1 MRKSVHLLNMNFIN
15 QLYKKFLERPK
26 LILVTL
32 ILIFSFSVYNAKNFQ
47 LDASADSLLLEND
60 PDLNYLRSVNERY
73 SSEEFFV
80 ITYSPKKKINEE
92 SLKELK
98 KFVDE
103 INNIKWVSKSISV
116 LNAPLFESSDLPLIE
131 KIKNIQYI
139 VTPGIE
145 INRALNE
152 LKNSPVYKKLIINED
167 ATTFGIVVYI
177 KDNKEYLSA
186 LKTNKNFLDKQ
197 QNNKLSEKDLKDFE
211 AHNKILEKLKKEHN
225 KNLELY
231 NIEIRSHISKY
242 KNIAD
247 INLSGIPMIADDLIS
262 FVKKD
267 ITVFGSGV
275 FIFIIITLWFI
286 FRDIRWVVFPLLSC
300 FLSIAI
306 MVGMLGY
313 LNWKVTVISSNF
325 ISLMLILT
333 MEINIHYVERY
344 KQLQAEFPK
353 KKENYLAYLTTTKI
367 FTPILYAVLTTALA
381 FLSFIFCDIKP
392 VIDFGW
398 MMTLGL
404 FISLFVS
411 MILLP
416 YLIIKFK
423 PKATPI
429 HESKDSKLAEIFAT
443 IALNQKLL
451 VLAFSSIIL
460 ILSIYGMTRLKVE
473 NSFINYFDKKTE
485 IYQGMK
491 LIDEKLGG
499 TTPLEIIL
507 KFKDS
512 DTKNNKNDDDFF
524 QGSDSNEYKDSYW
537 FTNFRVNNIVNV
549 HQYLETLPEIGKV
562 LSFYSVLQLGEK
574 INDNKKLGPLEMA
587 ILYSKLPEDI
597 KRSIVTP
604 YVSIENNEARISLRI
619 IDSNPN
625 LNRKE
630 LLIKIQKDL
639 EEKLKLNKDEFKITG
654 ILVIFNNL
662 LQSLFD
668 SQIKTLGIT
677 FAGIF
682 ILLLILFKSLSW
694 SIVAAIPNFTAALF
708 ILGSLGL
715 FNIPLDM
722 MTITIA
728 SITVGIAIDNSI
740 HYIYRFR
747 EEFKINK
754 NYKKTIEICHKSVGK
769 AIVNAS
775 LTIVFGFSILIFSNF
790 IPSIYFG
797 IFTGLAMLTAMTLV
811 LTLMPQL
818 IAIIKPFKNG

>member
-1 MRKSVHLLNMNFIN
+1 MNFIN

-26 LILVTL
+26 LILITL
-32 ILIFSFSVYNAKNFQ
+32 ILLFSFSIYNAKNFQ

-73 SSEEFFV
+73 LSEDFFV

-103 INNIKWVSKSISV
+103 INNIKWVSKTISV
-116 LNAPLFESSDLPLIE
+116 LNAPLFESSDQPLIE
-131 KIKNIQYI
+131 KINNIQYI

-152 LKNSPVYKKLIINED
+152 LKNSPVYKRLIINDD

-177 KDNKEYLSA
+177 KDNKKYLSA

-197 QNNKLSEKDLKDFE
+197 QNNKLSEKDLKEFE
-211 AHNKILEKLKKEHN
+211 NHKEILEKLKKEHN
-225 KNLELY
+225 KNLEIY
-231 NIEIRSHISKY
+231 NIEIRSQISKY

-275 FIFIIITLWFI
+275 FIFILITLWFI
-286 FRDIRWVVFPLLSC
+286 FRDVRWVIFPLLSC

-344 KQLQAEFPK
+344 KQLQTEFPK
-353 KKENYLAYLTTTKI
+353 KKENYLTYLTTTKI
-367 FTPILYAVLTTALA
+367 FTPILYAVLTTVLA

-423 PKATPI
+423 PKATPM
-429 HESKDSKLAEIFAT
+429 HESKDSKLAKLFAI
-443 IALNQKLL
+443 IALNHRFL
-451 VLAFSSIIL
+451 VLAFSTIIL

-507 KFKDS
+507 KFKDL
-512 DTKNNKNDDDFF
+512 DNKNTKNDDDFF

-549 HQYLETLPEIGKV
+549 HKYLESLPEIGKV

-597 KRSIVTP
+597 KKSIVTP

-639 EEKLKLNKDEFKITG
+639 EEKLKLKKDEFKITG
-654 ILVIFNNL
+654 VLVIFNNL

-677 FAGIF
+677 FGGIF

-715 FNIPLDM
+715 FNVPLDM

-775 LTIVFGFSILIFSNF
+775 LTIVFGFSILILSNF

>member
-1 MRKSVHLLNMNFIN
+1 MNFIN

-26 LILVTL
+26 LILITL

-60 PDLNYLRSVNERY
+60 PDLNYLRSINERY

-92 SLKELK
+92 SLKELR

-186 LKTNKNFLDKQ
+186 LKTNKIFLDKQ
-197 QNNKLSEKDLKDFE
+197 QNSKLSEKDLKEFE
-211 AHNKILEKLKKEHN
+211 SQNKILEKLKKEHN
-225 KNLELY
+225 KNLEFY

-247 INLSGIPMIADDLIS
+247 INLSGIPMIADDLIT

-429 HESKDSKLAEIFAT
+429 HQSKDSKIAEIFAS
-443 IALNQKLL
+443 IAINQRVL
-451 VLAFSSIIL
+451 VLAFSTIIL

-507 KFKDS
+507 KFKDTDS
-512 DTKNNKNDDDFF
+512 KNNKSDDDFF

-537 FTNFRVNNIVNV
+537 FTNFRVNKIVNV

-587 ILYSKLPEDI
+587 ILYSKLPDDI
-597 KRSIVTP
+597 KKSIVTP

-639 EEKLKLNKDEFKITG
+639 EEKLNLNKDEFKITG

-728 SITVGIAIDNSI
+728 SISVGIAIDNSI

>member
-1 MRKSVHLLNMNFIN
+1 MNFIN

-26 LILVTL
+26 LILITL
-32 ILIFSFSVYNAKNFQ
+32 ILILSFSVYNAKNFQ

-92 SLKELK
+92 SLRELK

-225 KNLELY
+225 KNLEFY

-300 FLSIAI
+300 LLSIAI

-429 HESKDSKLAEIFAT
+429 HESKDSKLAQIFAS
-443 IALNQKLL
+443 IALNQRLL
-451 VLAFSSIIL
+451 VLTLSTIIL

-512 DTKNNKNDDDFF
+512 DSKSNKNDDDFF

-587 ILYSKLPEDI
+587 ILYSKLPDDI
-597 KRSIVTP
+597 KKSIVTP

-747 EEFKINK
+747 EEYKLNK

>member
-1 MRKSVHLLNMNFIN
+1 MNFIN

-26 LILVTL
+26 LILITL
-32 ILIFSFSVYNAKNFQ
+32 ILIFSFSIYNAKNFQ

-60 PDLNYLRSVNERY
+60 PDLNYLRAVNERY
-73 SSEEFFV
+73 LSEEFFV
-80 ITYSPKKKINEE
+80 ITYTPKKKINEE

-116 LNAPLFESSDLPLIE
+116 LNAPLFESSDQPLIE

-152 LKNSPVYKKLIINED
+152 LKNSPVYKRLIINDD

-177 KDNKEYLSA
+177 RDNKEYLSA

-211 AHNKILEKLKKEHN
+211 LHKEILEKLKKEHN

-231 NIEIRSHISKY
+231 NIQIRSHISKY

-275 FIFIIITLWFI
+275 FIFILITLWFI
-286 FRDIRWVVFPLLSC
+286 FRDIRWVIFPLLSC

-367 FTPILYAVLTTALA
+367 FTPILYAVLTTVLA

-429 HESKDSKLAEIFAT
+429 HESKDSKLAEIFAS
-443 IALNQKLL
+443 IAINQKFL
-451 VLAFSSIIL
+451 VLAFSTIIL
-460 ILSIYGMTRLKVE
+460 LLSIYGMTKLKVE

-507 KFKDS
+507 KFKDVEN
-512 DTKNNKNDDDFF
+512 KNNKNDDDFF

-549 HQYLETLPEIGKV
+549 HKYLESLPEIGKV
-562 LSFYSVLQLGEK
+562 LSFYSILQLGEK

-587 ILYSKLPEDI
+587 IMHTKLPDDI
-597 KRSIVTP
+597 KKSIVTP

-639 EEKLKLNKDEFKITG
+639 EEKLNLKKDEFKITG
-654 ILVIFNNL
+654 VLVIFNNL

-715 FNIPLDM
+715 FNVPLDM

-747 EEFKINK
+747 EEFKVNK
-754 NYKKTIEICHKSVGK
+754 NYKKTIQICHRSVGK
-769 AIVNAS
+769 AIINAS
-775 LTIVFGFSILIFSNF
+775 LTIVFGFSILILSNF

>member
-1 MRKSVHLLNMNFIN
+1 MNFIN

-26 LILVTL
+26 LILITL

-103 INNIKWVSKSISV
+103 INNIKWVSKTISV
-116 LNAPLFESSDLPLIE
+116 LNAPLFESSDQPLIE

-152 LKNSPVYKKLIINED
+152 LKNSPVYKRLIINDD

-177 KDNKEYLSA
+177 KDNKKYLSA
-186 LKTNKNFLDKQ
+186 LKTNKDFLDKQ
-197 QNNKLSEKDLKDFE
+197 QNNKLSDKDLNDFE
-211 AHNKILEKLKKEHN
+211 THKEILEKLKKEHN

-275 FIFIIITLWFI
+275 FIFILITLWFI
-286 FRDIRWVVFPLLSC
+286 FRDIRWVIFPLLSC

-353 KKENYLAYLTTTKI
+353 KKENYLTYLTTTKI
-367 FTPILYAVLTTALA
+367 FTPILYAVLTTVLA

-429 HESKDSKLAEIFAT
+429 HESKDSKIAEVFAS
-443 IALNQKLL
+443 IALNHRFL
-451 VLAFSSIIL
+451 VMAFSTIVL

-512 DTKNNKNDDDFF
+512 DKKSTKNDDDFF

-549 HQYLETLPEIGKV
+549 HKYLESLPEIGKV

-639 EEKLKLNKDEFKITG
+639 EEKLKLKKDEFKITG
-654 ILVIFNNL
+654 VLVIFNNL

-715 FNIPLDM
+715 FNVPLDM

-754 NYKKTIEICHKSVGK
+754 NYKKTIEICHRSVGK

-775 LTIVFGFSILIFSNF
+775 LTIVFGFSILILSNF

>member
-1 MRKSVHLLNMNFIN
+1 MNFIN

-73 SSEEFFV
+73 SSEDFFV

-92 SLKELK
+92 SLNELK

-167 ATTFGIVVYI
+167 GTTFGIVVYI

-211 AHNKILEKLKKEHN
+211 AHNKVLEKLKKEHN
-225 KNLELY
+225 KNLESY

-262 FVKKD
+262 FIKKD

-286 FRDIRWVVFPLLSC
+286 FRDIRWVIFPLLSC
-300 FLSIAI
+300 LLSIAI

-325 ISLMLILT
+325 ISIMLILT

-353 KKENYLAYLTTTKI
+353 KKENYLTYLTTTKI

-381 FLSFIFCDIKP
+381 FLSLIFCDIKP

-429 HESKDSKLAEIFAT
+429 HESKDSKLAEIFSS
-443 IALNQKLL
+443 IALNQRFL

-460 ILSIYGMTRLKVE
+460 ILSIYGLTRLKVE

-512 DTKNNKNDDDFF
+512 DSKSNKNDDDFF

-587 ILYSKLPEDI
+587 ILYSKLPDDI
-597 KRSIVTP
+597 KKSIVTP

-715 FNIPLDM
+715 FDIPLDM

>member
-1 MRKSVHLLNMNFIN
+1 MNFIN

-26 LILVTL
+26 LILITL

-92 SLKELK
+92 SLKELR

-186 LKTNKNFLDKQ
+186 LKTNKIFLDKQ
-197 QNNKLSEKDLKDFE
+197 QNSKLSEKDLKEFE
-211 AHNKILEKLKKEHN
+211 SQNKILEKLKKEHN
-225 KNLELY
+225 KNLEFY

-247 INLSGIPMIADDLIS
+247 INLSGIPMIADDLIT

-429 HESKDSKLAEIFAT
+429 HQSKDSKIAEIFAS
-443 IALNQKLL
+443 IAINQRVL
-451 VLAFSSIIL
+451 VLVFSTIIL

-507 KFKDS
+507 KFKDTDS
-512 DTKNNKNDDDFF
+512 KNNKSDDDFF

-587 ILYSKLPEDI
+587 ILYSKLPDDI
-597 KRSIVTP
+597 KKSIVTP

-715 FNIPLDM
+715 FDIPLDM

-797 IFTGLAMLTAMTLV
+797 IFTGLAMLTAMSLV

>member
-1 MRKSVHLLNMNFIN
+1 MNFIN

-26 LILVTL
+26 LILIAL

-60 PDLNYLRSVNERY
+60 PDLNYLRSINERY

-92 SLKELK
+92 SLKELR

-186 LKTNKNFLDKQ
+186 LKTNKIFLDKQ
-197 QNNKLSEKDLKDFE
+197 QNSKLSEKDLKEFE
-211 AHNKILEKLKKEHN
+211 SQNKILEKLKKEHN
-225 KNLELY
+225 KNLEFY

-247 INLSGIPMIADDLIS
+247 INLSGIPMIADDLIT

-429 HESKDSKLAEIFAT
+429 HQSKDSKIAEIFAS
-443 IALNQKLL
+443 IAINQRGL
-451 VLAFSSIIL
+451 VLIFSTIIL

-507 KFKDS
+507 KFKDTDS
-512 DTKNNKNDDDFF
+512 KNNKSDDDFF

-537 FTNFRVNNIVNV
+537 FTNFRVNKIVNV

-587 ILYSKLPEDI
+587 ILYSKLPDDI
-597 KRSIVTP
+597 KKSIVTP

-639 EEKLKLNKDEFKITG
+639 EEKLNLNKDEFKITG

-728 SITVGIAIDNSI
+728 SISVGIAIDNSI

-775 LTIVFGFSILIFSNF
+775 LTIVFGFSILMFSNF

>member
-1 MRKSVHLLNMNFIN
+1 MNFIN

-26 LILVTL
+26 LILIAL

-60 PDLNYLRSVNERY
+60 PDLNYLRSINERY

-92 SLKELK
+92 SLKELR

-186 LKTNKNFLDKQ
+186 LKTNKIFLDKQ
-197 QNNKLSEKDLKDFE
+197 QNSKLSEKDLKEFE
-211 AHNKILEKLKKEHN
+211 SQNKILEKLKKEHN
-225 KNLELY
+225 KNLEFY

-247 INLSGIPMIADDLIS
+247 INLSGIPMIADDLIT

-429 HESKDSKLAEIFAT
+429 HQSKDSKIAEIFAS
-443 IALNQKLL
+443 IAINQRGL
-451 VLAFSSIIL
+451 VLVFSTIIL

-507 KFKDS
+507 KFKDTDS
-512 DTKNNKNDDDFF
+512 KNNKSDDDFF

-537 FTNFRVNNIVNV
+537 FTNFRVNKIVNV

-587 ILYSKLPEDI
+587 ILYSKLPDDI
-597 KRSIVTP
+597 KKSIVTP

-639 EEKLKLNKDEFKITG
+639 EEKLNLNKDEFKITG

-728 SITVGIAIDNSI
+728 SISVGIAIDNSI

-775 LTIVFGFSILIFSNF
+775 LTIVFGFSILMFSNF

>member
-1 MRKSVHLLNMNFIN
+1 MNFIN
-15 QLYKKFLERPK
+15 LLYKKFLERPK
-26 LILVTL
+26 LILITI

-60 PDLNYLRSVNERY
+60 PDLNYLRAVNERY

-116 LNAPLFESSDLPLIE
+116 LNAPLFESSDQPLIE

-139 VTPGIE
+139 VTPGVE

-152 LKNSPVYKKLIINED
+152 LKNSPVYKRLIINDD
-167 ATTFGIVVYI
+167 ASTFGIVVYI

-197 QNNKLSEKDLKDFE
+197 QNNKLSEKDFKDFDSHKE
-211 AHNKILEKLKKEHN
+211 ILEKLKKEHN

-275 FIFIIITLWFI
+275 FIFILITLWFI
-286 FRDIRWVVFPLLSC
+286 FRDVRWVIFPLLSC
-300 FLSIAI
+300 FLSIAV

-353 KKENYLAYLTTTKI
+353 RKENYLAYLTATKI

-398 MMTLGL
+398 MMALGL
-404 FISLFVS
+404 FISLFIS

-429 HESKDSKLAEIFAT
+429 HQSKDSKLAKIFAS
-443 IALNQKLL
+443 IAINQKFL
-451 VLAFSSIIL
+451 VLAFSTVIL

-507 KFKDS
+507 KFKDAEN
-512 DTKNNKNDDDFF
+512 KNNKNDDDFF
-524 QGSDSNEYKDSYW
+524 QGSDSDEYKDSYW

-549 HQYLETLPEIGKV
+549 HKYLESLPEIGKV
-562 LSFYSVLQLGEK
+562 LSFYSILQLGEK

-587 ILYSKLPEDI
+587 ILYSKLPDDI
-597 KRSIVTP
+597 KKSIVTP
-604 YVSIENNEARISLRI
+604 YVSIENNEARVSLRI

-639 EEKLKLNKDEFKITG
+639 EEKLNLKKEEFKITG

-682 ILLLILFKSLSW
+682 ILLFVLFKSLSW

-747 EEFKINK
+747 EEFKLNK
-754 NYKKTIEICHKSVGK
+754 NYKKTVQICHRTVGK

-775 LTIVFGFSILIFSNF
+775 LTIVFGFSILILSNF

>member
-1 MRKSVHLLNMNFIN
+1 MNFIN
-15 QLYKKFLERPK
+15 QLYKKFLESPK
-26 LILVTL
+26 LILITL

-80 ITYSPKKKINEE
+80 ITYSPKKKIYEE
-92 SLKELK
+92 SLKELR

-103 INNIKWVSKSISV
+103 IDNIKWVSKSISV

-186 LKTNKNFLDKQ
+186 LKTNKIFLDKK
-197 QNNKLSEKDLKDFE
+197 QNSKLSEKDLKE
-211 AHNKILEKLKKEHN
+211 YESHNKILEKLKKEHN
-225 KNLELY
+225 KNLEFY

-367 FTPILYAVLTTALA
+367 FTPIFYAVLTTALA

-429 HESKDSKLAEIFAT
+429 HQSKNSKIAEIFAS
-443 IALNQKLL
+443 IAINQRVL
-451 VLAFSSIIL
+451 VLTFSTIVL

-512 DTKNNKNDDDFF
+512 DKKNNKSDDDFF

-537 FTNFRVNNIVNV
+537 FTNFRVNKIVNV

-574 INDNKKLGPLEMA
+574 INDNKKLGSLEMA
-587 ILYSKLPEDI
+587 ILYSKLPDDI
-597 KRSIVTP
+597 KKSIVTP
-604 YVSIENNEARISLRI
+604 YLSIENNEARVSLRI

-639 EEKLKLNKDEFKITG
+639 EEKLNLNKDEFKITG

-728 SITVGIAIDNSI
+728 SISVGIAIDNSI

>member
-1 MRKSVHLLNMNFIN
+1 MNFIN
-15 QLYKKFLERPK
+15 QIYKKLLEKPKFILFL
-26 LILVTL
+26 IVLV
-32 ILIFSFSVYNAKNFQ
+32 FSFSVYNAKNFQ

-73 SSEEFFV
+73 SSEDFFV
-80 ITYSPKKKINEE
+80 ITYSPKNKINNETIQ
-92 SLKELK
+92 ELK
-98 KFVDE
+98 KFVNE
-103 INNIKWVSKSISV
+103 IDNIQWVSKTISI
-116 LNAPLFESSDLPLIE
+116 LNAPLFESSDQPLIE
-131 KIKNIQYI
+131 KINNIQYI
-139 VTPGIE
+139 TTPGIE

-152 LKNSPVYKKLIINED
+152 LRNSPVYKRLIINDD
-167 ATTFGIVVYI
+167 ATTFGIVAYI
-177 KDNKEYLSA
+177 KDNKKYLSA
-186 LKTNKNFLDKQ
+186 LEINKNFLDKQ
-197 QNNKLSEKDLKDFE
+197 KNKKLSDKDFKE
-211 AHNKILEKLKKEHN
+211 FEKHKLVLEQLKREQN

-275 FIFIIITLWFI
+275 FVFIIITLWFI
-286 FRDIRWVVFPLLSC
+286 FRDIRWVIFPLLSC
-300 FLSIAI
+300 FLSISI

-353 KKENYLAYLTTTKI
+353 KKENFLTYLTTTKI
-367 FTPILYAVLTTALA
+367 LTPILYAVLTTALA

-392 VIDFGW
+392 VIDFGL

-423 PKATPI
+423 PKANPI
-429 HESKDSKLAEIFAT
+429 HKSKESKIAKFFET
-443 IALNQKLL
+443 IAINQKFL
-451 VLAFSSIIL
+451 VLTFSSIIF

-473 NSFINYFDKKTE
+473 NSFINYFDKNTE
-485 IYQGMK
+485 IYKGMK

-499 TTPLEIIL
+499 TTPLDIIL
-507 KFKDS
+507 KFKES
-512 DTKNNKNDDDFF
+512 ESKSTFADDEFF
-524 QGSDSNEYKDSYW
+524 QGSSSDEYKDSYW
-537 FTNFRVNNIVNV
+537 FTNFRINNIVNV
-549 HQYLETLPEIGKV
+549 HKYLETLPEIGKV

-574 INDNKKLGPLEMA
+574 LNDNKKLGPLEMA
-587 ILYSKLPEDI
+587 ILHSKLPEDI
-597 KRSIVTP
+597 KKNIITP
-604 YVSIENNEARISLRI
+604 YISIDNNEARISLRI
-619 IDSNPN
+619 IDSNPE

-639 EEKLKLNKDEFKITG
+639 EEKLQLKKEEFKITG

-682 ILLLILFKSLSW
+682 LLLLILFKSFWW
-694 SIVAAIPNFTAALF
+694 SVVAAIPNFTAALF

-728 SITVGIAIDNSI
+728 SISVGIAIDNSI

-754 NYKKTIEICHKSVGK
+754 NYNRTIQICHRTVGK

-775 LTIVFGFSILIFSNF
+775 LTIVFGFSILILSNF

-818 IAIIKPFKNG
+818 ILIIKPFKNG

>member
-1 MRKSVHLLNMNFIN
+1 MNFIN

-26 LILVTL
+26 LILITL
-32 ILIFSFSVYNAKNFQ
+32 ILILSFSVYNAKNFQ

-225 KNLELY
+225 KNLEFY

-429 HESKDSKLAEIFAT
+429 HESKDSKLAQIFAS
-443 IALNQKLL
+443 IALNQRLL
-451 VLAFSSIIL
+451 VLTLSTIIL

-512 DTKNNKNDDDFF
+512 DSKSNKNDDDFF

-587 ILYSKLPEDI
+587 ILYSKLPDDI
-597 KRSIVTP
+597 KKSIVTP

-747 EEFKINK
+747 EEYKLNK

>member
-1 MRKSVHLLNMNFIN
+1 MNFIN

-26 LILVTL
+26 LILITL
-32 ILIFSFSVYNAKNFQ
+32 ILILSFSVYNAKNFQ

-152 LKNSPVYKKLIINED
+152 LKNSPVYKKLIINEE

-186 LKTNKNFLDKQ
+186 LKINKNFLDKQ

-225 KNLELY
+225 KNLEFY

-300 FLSIAI
+300 LLSIAI

-429 HESKDSKLAEIFAT
+429 HESKDSKLAQIFAS

-451 VLAFSSIIL
+451 VLTLSTIIL

-512 DTKNNKNDDDFF
+512 DSKSSKNDDDFF

-587 ILYSKLPEDI
+587 ILYSKLPDDI
-597 KRSIVTP
+597 KKSIVTP

-747 EEFKINK
+747 EEYKLNK

>member
-1 MRKSVHLLNMNFIN
+1 MNFIN

-367 FTPILYAVLTTALA
+367 FTPILYAVLTTAFA

-429 HESKDSKLAEIFAT
+429 HESKDSKLAEIFT
-443 IALNQKLL
+443 SIALNQKLL

-597 KRSIVTP
+597 KKSIVTP

-747 EEFKINK
+747 EEFKISK

-790 IPSIYFG
+790 IPTIYFG

>member
-1 MRKSVHLLNMNFIN
+1 MNFIN

-26 LILVTL
+26 LILITL
-32 ILIFSFSVYNAKNFQ
+32 ILIFSFSIYNAKNFQ

-60 PDLNYLRSVNERY
+60 PDLNYLRSINERY

-186 LKTNKNFLDKQ
+186 LKTNKIFLDKQ
-197 QNNKLSEKDLKDFE
+197 QNSKLSEKDLKEFE
-211 AHNKILEKLKKEHN
+211 SQNKILEKLKKEHN
-225 KNLELY
+225 KNLEFY

-247 INLSGIPMIADDLIS
+247 INLSGIPMIADDLIT

-429 HESKDSKLAEIFAT
+429 HQSKDSKISEIFAS
-443 IALNQKLL
+443 IAINQRVL
-451 VLAFSSIIL
+451 VLAFSTIIL

-507 KFKDS
+507 KFKDADS
-512 DTKNNKNDDDFF
+512 KNNKSDDDFF

-537 FTNFRVNNIVNV
+537 FTNFRVNKIVNV

-587 ILYSKLPEDI
+587 ILYSKLPDDI
-597 KRSIVTP
+597 KKSIVTP

-639 EEKLKLNKDEFKITG
+639 EEKLNLNKDEFKITG

-728 SITVGIAIDNSI
+728 SISVGIAIDNSI

-775 LTIVFGFSILIFSNF
+775 LTIVFGFSILMFSNF

>member
-1 MRKSVHLLNMNFIN
+1 MNFIN
-15 QLYKKFLERPK
+15 HLYKKFLERPK

-32 ILIFSFSVYNAKNFQ
+32 ILILSFSIYNAKNFQ

-286 FRDIRWVVFPLLSC
+286 FRDIRWIVFPLLSC

-429 HESKDSKLAEIFAT
+429 HESKDSKLAEIFAS

-451 VLAFSSIIL
+451 VLAFSTIIL

-512 DTKNNKNDDDFF
+512 DSKNNKNDDDFF

-562 LSFYSVLQLGEK
+562 LSFYSILQLGEK

-604 YVSIENNEARISLRI
+604 YVSIDNNEARISLRI

>member
-1 MRKSVHLLNMNFIN
+1 MNFIN

-26 LILVTL
+26 LILITL

-60 PDLNYLRSVNERY
+60 PDLNYLRSINERY

-92 SLKELK
+92 SLKELR

-186 LKTNKNFLDKQ
+186 LKTNKIFLDKQ
-197 QNNKLSEKDLKDFE
+197 QNSKLSEKDLKEFE
-211 AHNKILEKLKKEHN
+211 SQNKILEKLKKEHN
-225 KNLELY
+225 KNLEFY

-247 INLSGIPMIADDLIS
+247 INLSGIPMIADDLIT

-429 HESKDSKLAEIFAT
+429 HQSKDSKIAEIFAS
-443 IALNQKLL
+443 IAINQRVL
-451 VLAFSSIIL
+451 VLAFSTIIL

-507 KFKDS
+507 KFKDTDS
-512 DTKNNKNDDDFF
+512 KKSDDDFF

-537 FTNFRVNNIVNV
+537 FTNFRVNKIVNV

-587 ILYSKLPEDI
+587 ILYSKLPDDI
-597 KRSIVTP
+597 KKSIVTP

-639 EEKLKLNKDEFKITG
+639 EEKLNLNKDEFKITG

-728 SITVGIAIDNSI
+728 SISVGIAIDNSI

-775 LTIVFGFSILIFSNF
+775 LTIVFGFSILMFSNF

>member
-1 MRKSVHLLNMNFIN
+1 MNFIN
-15 QLYKKFLERPK
+15 QIYKKLLEKPKFILFL
-26 LILVTL
+26 IVLV
-32 ILIFSFSVYNAKNFQ
+32 FSFSVYNAKNFQ

-73 SSEEFFV
+73 SSEDFFV
-80 ITYSPKKKINEE
+80 ITYSPKKKINNETIQ
-92 SLKELK
+92 ELK
-98 KFVDE
+98 KFVNE
-103 INNIKWVSKSISV
+103 IDNIQWVSKTISI
-116 LNAPLFESSDLPLIE
+116 LNAPLFESSDQPLIE
-131 KIKNIQYI
+131 KINNIQYI
-139 VTPGIE
+139 TTPGIE

-152 LKNSPVYKKLIINED
+152 LRNSPVYKRLIINDD
-167 ATTFGIVVYI
+167 ATTFGIVAYI
-177 KDNKEYLSA
+177 KDNKKYLSA
-186 LKTNKNFLDKQ
+186 LEINKNFLDKQ
-197 QNNKLSEKDLKDFE
+197 KNKKLSDKDFKE
-211 AHNKILEKLKKEHN
+211 FEKHKLVLEQLKREQN

-275 FIFIIITLWFI
+275 FVFIIITLWFI
-286 FRDIRWVVFPLLSC
+286 FRDIRWVIFPLLSC
-300 FLSIAI
+300 FLSISI

-353 KKENYLAYLTTTKI
+353 KKENFLTYLTTTKI
-367 FTPILYAVLTTALA
+367 LTPILYAVLTTALA
-381 FLSFIFCDIKP
+381 FLSFIFCDIKT
-392 VIDFGW
+392 VIDFGL

-423 PKATPI
+423 PKASPV
-429 HESKDSKLAEIFAT
+429 HKSKESKIAKFFET
-443 IALNQKLL
+443 IAINQKFL
-451 VLAFSSIIL
+451 VLTFSSIIF

-473 NSFINYFDKKTE
+473 NSFINYFDKNTE
-485 IYQGMK
+485 IYKGMK

-499 TTPLEIIL
+499 TTPLDIIL
-507 KFKDS
+507 KFKES
-512 DTKNNKNDDDFF
+512 ESKSTFADDEFF
-524 QGSDSNEYKDSYW
+524 QGSSSDEYKDSYW
-537 FTNFRVNNIVNV
+537 FTNFRINNIVNV
-549 HQYLETLPEIGKV
+549 HKYLETLPEIGKV

-574 INDNKKLGPLEMA
+574 LNDNKKLGPLEMA
-587 ILYSKLPEDI
+587 ILHSKLPEDI
-597 KRSIVTP
+597 KKNIITP
-604 YVSIENNEARISLRI
+604 YISIDDNEARISLRI
-619 IDSNPN
+619 IDSNPE

-639 EEKLKLNKDEFKITG
+639 EEKLQLKKDEFKITG

-682 ILLLILFKSLSW
+682 LLLLILFKSFWW
-694 SIVAAIPNFTAALF
+694 SVVAAIPNFTAALF

-728 SITVGIAIDNSI
+728 SISVGIAIDNSI

-754 NYKKTIEICHKSVGK
+754 NYNRTIQICHRTVGK

-775 LTIVFGFSILIFSNF
+775 LTIVFGFSILILSNF

-818 IAIIKPFKNG
+818 ILIIKPFKNG

>member
-1 MRKSVHLLNMNFIN
+1 MNFIN

-26 LILVTL
+26 LILIAL

-92 SLKELK
+92 SLKELR

-139 VTPGIE
+139 ITPGIE

-186 LKTNKNFLDKQ
+186 LKKNKIFLDKQ
-197 QNNKLSEKDLKDFE
+197 QNSKLSEKDLKEFE
-211 AHNKILEKLKKEHN
+211 SQNKILEKLKKEHN
-225 KNLELY
+225 KNLEFY

-247 INLSGIPMIADDLIS
+247 INLSGIPMIADDLIT

-429 HESKDSKLAEIFAT
+429 HQSKDSKIAEIFAS
-443 IALNQKLL
+443 IAINQRVL
-451 VLAFSSIIL
+451 VLAFSTIIL

-507 KFKDS
+507 KFKDTDS
-512 DTKNNKNDDDFF
+512 KNNKSDDDFF

-537 FTNFRVNNIVNV
+537 FTNFRVNKIVNV

-587 ILYSKLPEDI
+587 ILYSKLPDDI
-597 KRSIVTP
+597 KKSIVTP

-639 EEKLKLNKDEFKITG
+639 EEKLNLSKDEFKITG

-728 SITVGIAIDNSI
+728 SISVGIAIDNSI

-797 IFTGLAMLTAMTLV
+797 VFTGLAMLTAMTLV

-818 IAIIKPFKNG
+818 IAILKPFKNG

>member
-1 MRKSVHLLNMNFIN
+1 MNFIN

-26 LILVTL
+26 LILISL

-60 PDLNYLRSVNERY
+60 PDLNYLRSINERY

-92 SLKELK
+92 SLKELR

-186 LKTNKNFLDKQ
+186 LKTNKIFLDKQ
-197 QNNKLSEKDLKDFE
+197 QNSKLSEKDLKEFE
-211 AHNKILEKLKKEHN
+211 SQNKILEKLKKEHN
-225 KNLELY
+225 KNLEFY

-247 INLSGIPMIADDLIS
+247 INLSGIPMIADDLIT

-429 HESKDSKLAEIFAT
+429 HQSKDSKIAEIFAS
-443 IALNQKLL
+443 IAINQRGL
-451 VLAFSSIIL
+451 VLAFSTIIL

-507 KFKDS
+507 KFKDTDS
-512 DTKNNKNDDDFF
+512 KNNKSDDDFF

-537 FTNFRVNNIVNV
+537 FTNFRVNKIVNV

-587 ILYSKLPEDI
+587 ILYSKLPDDI
-597 KRSIVTP
+597 KKSIVTP

-639 EEKLKLNKDEFKITG
+639 EEKLNLNKDEFKITG

-728 SITVGIAIDNSI
+728 SISVGIAIDNSI

-775 LTIVFGFSILIFSNF
+775 LTIVFGFSILMFSNF

>member
-1 MRKSVHLLNMNFIN
+1 MNFIN

-80 ITYSPKKKINEE
+80 ITYSPKKKVNAE

-145 INRALNE
+145 INRALDE

-186 LKTNKNFLDKQ
+186 LKTNKDFLDKQ

-225 KNLELY
+225 KNLEFY

-286 FRDIRWVVFPLLSC
+286 FRDIRWVIFPLLSC

-429 HESKDSKLAEIFAT
+429 HESKDSKLAQIFAS
-443 IALNQKLL
+443 IALNQRLL
-451 VLAFSSIIL
+451 VLTLSTIIL

-512 DTKNNKNDDDFF
+512 DSKSNKNDDDFF

-587 ILYSKLPEDI
+587 ILYSKLPDDI
-597 KRSIVTP
+597 KKSIVTP

-747 EEFKINK
+747 EEYKLNK

>member
-1 MRKSVHLLNMNFIN
+1 MNFIN
-15 QLYKKFLERPK
+15 QLYKKFLEKPK
-26 LILVTL
+26 LILITL
-32 ILIFSFSVYNAKNFQ
+32 ILLFSFSIYNAKNFQ

-80 ITYSPKKKINEE
+80 ITYTPKKKIDAE
-92 SLKELK
+92 SLRELK

-116 LNAPLFESSDLPLIE
+116 LNAPLFESSDQPLIE

-152 LKNSPVYKKLIINED
+152 LKNSPVYKRLIINDD
-167 ATTFGIVVYI
+167 ASTFGIVVYI

-197 QNNKLSEKDLKDFE
+197 QNNKLSEKDLKDFDS
-211 AHNKILEKLKKEHN
+211 HKKILEKLKKEHN

-275 FIFIIITLWFI
+275 FIFILITLWFI
-286 FRDIRWVVFPLLSC
+286 FRDVRWVIFPLLSC

-344 KQLQAEFPK
+344 KQLQDEFPK

-367 FTPILYAVLTTALA
+367 FTPILYAVLTTVLA

-429 HESKDSKLAEIFAT
+429 HESKDSKLAELFAS
-443 IALNQKLL
+443 IAINQKFL
-451 VLAFSSIIL
+451 VLAFSTIIL

-512 DTKNNKNDDDFF
+512 ENKNSKNDDDFF
-524 QGSDSNEYKDSYW
+524 QGSDSDEYKDSYW

-549 HQYLETLPEIGKV
+549 HKYLESLPEIGKV
-562 LSFYSVLQLGEK
+562 LSFYSILQLGEK

-587 ILYSKLPEDI
+587 ILYSKLPDEI
-597 KRSIVTP
+597 KKSIVTP
-604 YVSIENNEARISLRI
+604 YISIENNEARVSLRI

-639 EEKLKLNKDEFKITG
+639 EEKLNLKKEEFKITG

-682 ILLLILFKSLSW
+682 ILLLILFKSLCW

-747 EEFKINK
+747 EEFKLNK
-754 NYKKTIEICHKSVGK
+754 NYKKTVQICHRTVGK

-775 LTIVFGFSILIFSNF
+775 LTIVFGFSILILSNF

-818 IAIIKPFKNG
+818 ISIIKPFKNG

>member
-1 MRKSVHLLNMNFIN
+1 MNFIN

-26 LILVTL
+26 LILIAL

-60 PDLNYLRSVNERY
+60 PDLNYLRSINERY

-92 SLKELK
+92 SLKELR

-186 LKTNKNFLDKQ
+186 LKTNKIFLDKQ
-197 QNNKLSEKDLKDFE
+197 QNSKLSEKDLKEFE
-211 AHNKILEKLKKEHN
+211 SQNKILEKLKKEHN
-225 KNLELY
+225 KNLEFY

-247 INLSGIPMIADDLIS
+247 INLSGIPMIADDLIT

-429 HESKDSKLAEIFAT
+429 HQSKDSKIAEIFAS
-443 IALNQKLL
+443 IAINQRVL
-451 VLAFSSIIL
+451 VLAFSTIIL

-512 DTKNNKNDDDFF
+512 ENKNNKSDDDFF

-537 FTNFRVNNIVNV
+537 FTNFRVNKIVNV

-587 ILYSKLPEDI
+587 ILYSKLPDDI
-597 KRSIVTP
+597 KKSIVTP

-639 EEKLKLNKDEFKITG
+639 EEKLNLNKDEFKITG

-728 SITVGIAIDNSI
+728 SISVGIAIDNSI

-775 LTIVFGFSILIFSNF
+775 LTIVFGFSILMFSNF

>member
-1 MRKSVHLLNMNFIN
+1 MNFIN

-73 SSEEFFV
+73 SSEDFFV

-92 SLKELK
+92 SLNELK

-186 LKTNKNFLDKQ
+186 LKTNKIFLDKQ
-197 QNNKLSEKDLKDFE
+197 QNSKLSEKDLKEFE
-211 AHNKILEKLKKEHN
+211 SQNKILEKLKKEHN
-225 KNLELY
+225 KNLEFY

-247 INLSGIPMIADDLIS
+247 INLSGIPMIADDLIT

-325 ISLMLILT
+325 ISIMLILT

-344 KQLQAEFPK
+344 KQLQVEFPK
-353 KKENYLAYLTTTKI
+353 KKENYLTYLTTTKI
-367 FTPILYAVLTTALA
+367 FTPILYAVLTTAFA
-381 FLSFIFCDIKP
+381 FLSLIFCDIKP

-423 PKATPI
+423 PKETPI
-429 HESKDSKLAEIFAT
+429 HESKESKLAQIFCS
-443 IALNQKLL
+443 IGLNQRFL

-460 ILSIYGMTRLKVE
+460 ILSIYGLTKLKVE

-512 DTKNNKNDDDFF
+512 DSKSNKNDDDFF
-524 QGSDSNEYKDSYW
+524 QDSDSNEYKDSYW

-587 ILYSKLPEDI
+587 ILYSKLPDDI
-597 KRSIVTP
+597 KKSIVTP

-639 EEKLKLNKDEFKITG
+639 EEKLNLNKDEFKITG

-728 SITVGIAIDNSI
+728 SISVGIAIDNSI

>member
-1 MRKSVHLLNMNFIN
+1 MNFIN

-367 FTPILYAVLTTALA
+367 FTPILYAVLTTAFA

-429 HESKDSKLAEIFAT
+429 HESKDSKIAEIFAS

-512 DTKNNKNDDDFF
+512 DSKNNKNDDDFF

-587 ILYSKLPEDI
+587 ILYSKLPDDI

-790 IPSIYFG
+790 IPTIYFG

>member
-1 MRKSVHLLNMNFIN
+1 MNFIN

-26 LILVTL
+26 LILISL
-32 ILIFSFSVYNAKNFQ
+32 ILIFSFSIYNAKNFQ

-60 PDLNYLRSVNERY
+60 PDLNYLRSINERY

-92 SLKELK
+92 SLKELR

-186 LKTNKNFLDKQ
+186 LKTNKIFLDKQ
-197 QNNKLSEKDLKDFE
+197 QNSKLSEKDLKEFE
-211 AHNKILEKLKKEHN
+211 SQNKILEKLKKEHN
-225 KNLELY
+225 KNLEFY

-247 INLSGIPMIADDLIS
+247 INLSGIPMIADDLIT

-429 HESKDSKLAEIFAT
+429 HQSKDSKIAEIFAS
-443 IALNQKLL
+443 IAINQRVL
-451 VLAFSSIIL
+451 VLAFSTIIL

-507 KFKDS
+507 KFKDTDS
-512 DTKNNKNDDDFF
+512 KNNKSDDDFF

-537 FTNFRVNNIVNV
+537 FTNFRVNKIVNV

-587 ILYSKLPEDI
+587 ILYSKLPDDI
-597 KRSIVTP
+597 KKSIVTP

-639 EEKLKLNKDEFKITG
+639 EEKLSLNKDEFKITG

-728 SITVGIAIDNSI
+728 SISVGIAIDNSI

-775 LTIVFGFSILIFSNF
+775 LTIVFGFSILMFSNF

>member
-1 MRKSVHLLNMNFIN
+1 MNFIN
-15 QLYKKFLERPK
+15 QIYKKLLEKPKFILFL
-26 LILVTL
+26 IVLV
-32 ILIFSFSVYNAKNFQ
+32 FSFSVYNAKNFQ

-73 SSEEFFV
+73 SSEDFFV
-80 ITYSPKKKINEE
+80 ITYSPKKKINNETIQ
-92 SLKELK
+92 ELK
-98 KFVDE
+98 KFVNE
-103 INNIKWVSKSISV
+103 IDNIQWVSKTISI
-116 LNAPLFESSDLPLIE
+116 LNAPLFESSDQPLIE
-131 KIKNIQYI
+131 KINNIQYI
-139 VTPGIE
+139 TTPGIE

-152 LKNSPVYKKLIINED
+152 LRNSPVYKRLIINDD
-167 ATTFGIVVYI
+167 ATTFGIVAYI
-177 KDNKEYLSA
+177 KDNKKYLSA
-186 LKTNKNFLDKQ
+186 LEINKNFLDKQ
-197 QNNKLSEKDLKDFE
+197 KNKKLSDKDFKE
-211 AHNKILEKLKKEHN
+211 FEKHKLVLEQLKREQN

-275 FIFIIITLWFI
+275 FVFIIITLWFI
-286 FRDIRWVVFPLLSC
+286 FRDIRWVIFPLLSC
-300 FLSIAI
+300 FLSISI

-353 KKENYLAYLTTTKI
+353 KKENFLTYLTTTKI
-367 FTPILYAVLTTALA
+367 LTPILYAVLTTALA

-423 PKATPI
+423 PKASPV
-429 HESKDSKLAEIFAT
+429 HKSKESKIAKFFET
-443 IALNQKLL
+443 IAINQKFL
-451 VLAFSSIIL
+451 VLTFSSIIF

-473 NSFINYFDKKTE
+473 NSFINYFDKNTE
-485 IYQGMK
+485 IYKGMK

-499 TTPLEIIL
+499 TTPLDIIL
-507 KFKDS
+507 KFKES
-512 DTKNNKNDDDFF
+512 ESKSTFADDEFF
-524 QGSDSNEYKDSYW
+524 QGSSSDEYKDSYW
-537 FTNFRVNNIVNV
+537 FTNFRINNIVNV
-549 HQYLETLPEIGKV
+549 HKYLETLPEIGKV

-574 INDNKKLGPLEMA
+574 LNDNKKLGPLEMA
-587 ILYSKLPEDI
+587 ILHSKLPEDI
-597 KRSIVTP
+597 KKNIITP
-604 YVSIENNEARISLRI
+604 YISIDDNEARISLRI
-619 IDSNPN
+619 IDSNPE

-639 EEKLKLNKDEFKITG
+639 EEKLQLKKEEFKITG

-682 ILLLILFKSLSW
+682 LLLLILFKSFWW
-694 SIVAAIPNFTAALF
+694 SVVAAIPNFTAALF

-728 SITVGIAIDNSI
+728 SISVGIAIDNSI

-754 NYKKTIEICHKSVGK
+754 NYNRTIQICHRTVGK

-775 LTIVFGFSILIFSNF
+775 LTIVFGFSILILSNF

-818 IAIIKPFKNG
+818 ILIIKPFKNG

>member
-1 MRKSVHLLNMNFIN
+1 MNFIN

-26 LILVTL
+26 LILISL
-32 ILIFSFSVYNAKNFQ
+32 ILIFSFSIYNAKNFQ

-60 PDLNYLRSVNERY
+60 PDLNYLRSINERY

-92 SLKELK
+92 SLKELR

-186 LKTNKNFLDKQ
+186 LKTNKIFLDKQ
-197 QNNKLSEKDLKDFE
+197 QNSKLSEKDLKEFE
-211 AHNKILEKLKKEHN
+211 SQNKILEKLKKEHN
-225 KNLELY
+225 KNLEFY

-247 INLSGIPMIADDLIS
+247 INLSGIPMIADDLIT

-381 FLSFIFCDIKP
+381 FLSLIFCDIKP

-429 HESKDSKLAEIFAT
+429 HESKESKLAEIFSS
-443 IALNQKLL
+443 IALNQRFL

-460 ILSIYGMTRLKVE
+460 ILSIYGLTKLKVE

-512 DTKNNKNDDDFF
+512 DSKSNKSDDDFF

-587 ILYSKLPEDI
+587 ILYSKLPDDI
-597 KRSIVTP
+597 KKSIVTP

-639 EEKLKLNKDEFKITG
+639 EEKLNLNKDEFKITG

-728 SITVGIAIDNSI
+728 SISVGIAIDNSI

>member
-1 MRKSVHLLNMNFIN
+1 MNFIN

-26 LILVTL
+26 LILITL
-32 ILIFSFSVYNAKNFQ
+32 ILILSFSVYNAKNFQ

-60 PDLNYLRSVNERY
+60 PDLKYLRSVNERY

-116 LNAPLFESSDLPLIE
+116 LNAPLFESSDQSLIE

-152 LKNSPVYKKLIINED
+152 LKNSPVYKRLIINDD

-186 LKTNKNFLDKQ
+186 LKINQNFLDKQ
-197 QNNKLSEKDLKDFE
+197 QNNKLSEKDLNDFE
-211 AHNKILEKLKKEHN
+211 THKQVLEKLKKEHN

-231 NIEIRSHISKY
+231 NIEIRSHISKN

-275 FIFIIITLWFI
+275 FIFILITLWFI
-286 FRDIRWVVFPLLSC
+286 FRDIRWVIFPLLSC

-353 KKENYLAYLTTTKI
+353 KKENYLTYLTTTKI
-367 FTPILYAVLTTALA
+367 FTPILYAVLTTVLA

-429 HESKDSKLAEIFAT
+429 HESKDSKIAEVFAS
-443 IALNQKLL
+443 IALNQRFL
-451 VLAFSSIIL
+451 VLAFSSVIL

-507 KFKDS
+507 KFKDT
-512 DTKNNKNDDDFF
+512 DKKNSKNDDEFF
-524 QGSDSNEYKDSYW
+524 EGSDSSEYKDSYW
-537 FTNFRVNNIVNV
+537 FTNFRVDNIVNV
-549 HQYLETLPEIGKV
+549 HKYLESLPEIGKV

-587 ILYSKLPEDI
+587 ILYSKLPDDI
-597 KRSIVTP
+597 KKSIVTP

-639 EEKLKLNKDEFKITG
+639 EEKLKLKKDEFKITG

-715 FNIPLDM
+715 FNVPLDM

-754 NYKKTIEICHKSVGK
+754 NYKKTIEICHRSVGK

-775 LTIVFGFSILIFSNF
+775 LTIVFGFSILILSNF